1 MTSPYS
7 NPCVEVG
14 DEVAIL
20 RVERMLH
27 GRVVELNKSKGD
39 CVIAVG
45 DTTPEGHLTISDTI
59 EMPRSKLSPLGVGR
73 WIILE
78 Q

>member
-1 MTSPYS
+1 MKSQYS
-7 NPCVEVG
+7 HPGVEVG

-20 RVERMLH
+20 RIERMLH
-27 GRVVELNKSKGD
+27 GRVVETNKMKGD

-45 DTTPEGHLTISDTI
+45 DTTPEGHLTIANTMAI
-59 EMPRSKLSPLGVGR
+59 PWSKLSPLGVGR